1 MTTLDRNQ
9 LDTLAGLLRARGE
22 ALRAFIAAGRHS
34 PDANYA
40 DVSGAVHSL
49 SDESFAELTAALS
62 RMNLAKASEELR
74 EVEAAM
80 DRIRDGSYGICVDC
94 GAGISY
100 ARLRVAPETRR
111 CALCQTKNEDRRGGR
126 DSTPSL

>member
-1 MTTLDRNQ
+1 MAILSRDQ
-9 LDTLAGLLRARGE
+9 LDLLAGLLRARGE

-49 SDESFAELTAALS
+49 SDESFAELTSALS
-62 RMNLAKASEELR
+62 RMNLTKASEELR

-80 DRIRDGSYGICVDC
+80 DRMREGNYGICTDC
-94 GAGISY
+94 GAAIGY
-100 ARLRVAPETRR
+100 ARLRVTPEARR
-111 CALCQTKNEDRRGGR
+111 CALCQTKIEDKRGGR
-126 DSTPSL
+126 DPTPSL

>member
-1 MTTLDRNQ
+1 MAILSRDQ
-9 LDTLAGLLRARGE
+9 LDLLAGLLRARGE

-49 SDESFAELTAALS
+49 SDESFAELTSALS
-62 RMNLAKASEELR
+62 RMNLTKASEELR

-80 DRIRDGSYGICVDC
+80 DRMREGTYGMCADC
-94 GAGISY
+94 GAAIGY
-100 ARLRVAPETRR
+100 ARLRVTPEARR
-111 CALCQTKNEDRRGGR
+111 CALCQTKIEDKRGGR
-126 DSTPSL
+126 DPTPSL

>member
-9 LDTLAGLLRARGE
+9 LDILARLLGARGD

-34 PDANYA
+34 PDANYV

-49 SDESFAELTAALS
+49 SDESFAELTSALS
-62 RMNLAKASEELR
+62 RTNLTKASEELR

-80 DRIRDGSYGICVDC
+80 DRLRDGSYGICVDC
-94 GAGISY
+94 GGEISY
-100 ARLRVAPETRR
+100 ARLRVTPEARR
-111 CALCQTKNEDRRGGR
+111 CALCQTKIEDKRGGR
-126 DSTPSL
+126 DPTPSL